1 MTDPA
6 RRVSA
11 KFILDMEKAENIL
24 NKAFKNLTKKD
35 SGLTKKEKNFLTRV
49 LDNKEPLNV
58 NSEPKLTLELNI
70 LSQYYQNKKKQ

>member
-24 NKAFKNLTKKD
+24 NKAFKNRYIGSEDHPVFKNAGSVLETNFQKKTMKGIIK
-35 SGLTKKEKNFLTRV
+35 S
-49 LDNKEPLNV
+49 
-58 NSEPKLTLELNI
+58 
-70 LSQYYQNKKKQ
+70 